1 MNIAKRVALEI
12 GERVG
17 DTVGYHVGMDSRVS
31 PRTRVIFMTTGIFLM
46 RMVNNPESLEKYTH
60 LIMDEVHER
69 DLDIDFS
76 LVVIKH
82 LLCQMT
88 SRPDQTPLNFKLL
101 LMSATFNTELFTN
114 YFSKS
119 SIAGVERV
127 DAYKGVAERYKR
139 MEQEKKDRLA
149 AIWGP
154 AKQSDWEYHTNAQPK
169 SNKPSVSVKDDDE
182 WVEDRGQHRH
192 VMPVAQSDDPAEIVE
207 INARPFKVT
216 EFYIDKILNNLK
228 SEKRIKLSAQDTEL
242 LHEAFEH
249 SHSDKPCIKEGV
261 MRVAA
266 FIICDIIE
274 RLNVFED
281 EIAGEGEEVEKMSIL
296 VFLPGYHEIFEFME
310 YLKHFYDENFL
321 LNKIELIPLHSSL
334 SQEE

>member
-1 MNIAKRVALEI
+1 MDGTCSCRTTRAAATSESDSRGLRLGGLGAAAAAADHAAWRASLQEQGEAQPTKALRADWASCLAKTVVVCARYAGQPILAVASHCKIGDATLPYLQALRRVLDDAVSGGNGSHCNIICTQPRRIAAMNIAKRVALEI

-17 DTVGYHVGMDSRVS
+17 DTIGYHVGMDSRVS

-82 LLCQMT
+82 LLCQIM
-88 SRPDQTPLNFKLL
+88 SRPDKTPLNFKLL

-119 SIAGVERV
+119 SITGVERV

-192 VMPVAQSDDPAEIVE
+192 VMPVA
-207 INARPFKVT
+207 
-216 EFYIDKILNNLK
+216 
-228 SEKRIKLSAQDTEL
+228 
-242 LHEAFEH
+242 
-249 SHSDKPCIKEGV
+249 
-261 MRVAA
+261 
-266 FIICDIIE
+266 
-274 RLNVFED
+274 
-281 EIAGEGEEVEKMSIL
+281 
-296 VFLPGYHEIFEFME
+296 
-310 YLKHFYDENFL
+310 
-321 LNKIELIPLHSSL
+321 
-334 SQEE
+334 